1 MGNLKNS
8 NNVNATYENLKPNDY
23 GVYRF
28 YRAFYK
34 ANENEVR
41 RRQVDDKLLELE
53 SAVAVKNEIGGNIR
67 IHSNFIFKIVDNSKD
82 KSVEIDAIVCDDV
95 ELLDDSNNVCIVEA
109 AYSPQSREVNILTG
123 KLSKFMAYAK
133 TDPYFRN
140 VSHFIPVLAGRHWS
154 NEMTSARAAKQ
165 WIVRPSGTG
174 YEVIRALHTVA
185 RRIMK

>member
-1 MGNLKNS
+1 MSGRWRDVADDVRVCDSSFWRTAPASSSSTAEYLH
-8 NNVNATYENLKPNDY
+8 TT
-23 GVYRF
+23 VYINMKWWGYDIWSGF
-28 YRAFYK
+28 K
-34 ANENEVR
+34 KWTH
-41 RRQVDDKLLELE
+41 KLRHTHQQKQ
-53 SAVAVKNEIGGNIR
+53 ACCAGG
-67 IHSNFIFKIVDNSKD
+67 
-82 KSVEIDAIVCDDV
+82 SVEIDAIVCDDV

-174 YEVIRALHTVA
+174 YEVIRALHTVT